1 MKLNFSQNANQKLH
15 VIISRL
21 HERLNEDDQAAG
33 AYTEFINNASV
44 NGVSTVYRQRIH

>member
-1 MKLNFSQNANQKLH
+1 M
-15 VIISRL
+15 VITRL

-44 NGVSTVYRQRIH
+44 NGVSTL